1 VRLSL
6 AQEIPINTEATRDVM
21 TPGTLLIID
30 DDEILIDLLSKY
42 FAKHGWA
49 TLSATTPDEGMR
61 LIKEKSPRLVVLDV
75 MLPEKDG
82 FQTCREI
89 RAFSTVP
96 IVMLTARGEVT
107 DRIVGLEMGAD
118 DYLSKPFEPRELLAR
133 MQSILRR
140 TAVPV
145 PAEKS
150 ADAPMRFGPL
160 EIDPFK
166 RTVNL
171 RGSSVDLTTTEFDV
185 LTLFAKN
192 PGKVM
197 NRNEVMDQLRGIN
210 WQAFDRS
217 IDVLISRI
225 RHKLK
230 DDAKHPLYFKTVW
243 GVGYVFVGKA
253 EG

>member
-1 VRLSL
+1 
-6 AQEIPINTEATRDVM
+6 M
-21 TPGTLLIID
+21 TTGTLLIID

-49 TLSATTPDEGMR
+49 TISATTPDEGMR
-61 LIKEKSPRLVVLDV
+61 LIREKSPRLVVLDV

-89 RAFSTVP
+89 RAFSSVP
-96 IVMLTARGEVT
+96 IIMLTARGEVT

-133 MQSILRR
+133 LQSILRR
-140 TAVPV
+140 SSTSMP
-145 PAEKS
+145 EKNT
-150 ADAPMRFGPL
+150 DETMRFGAL
-160 EIDPFK
+160 EIDPYK
-166 RTVNL
+166 RMATL
-171 RGSSVDLTTTEFDV
+171 RGSAVDLTTTEFDV
-185 LTLFAKN
+185 LALFAKN

-253 EG
+253 QS